1 MENIHATCVSLKQ
14 KGILLLGKSGTGKS
28 DLALRLIEELG
39 AKLVSDDRTNLFSEN
54 NNLYASCPKL
64 LEGLLEVRGIGIIK
78 KEFLSQ
84 KKIDLVVDLVE
95 RYDQIERLPDEECFE
110 YMGIKIPKIK
120 IYPFEASAIYKIK
133 LACDEKR

>member
-14 KGILLLGKSGTGKS
+14 KGILLLGKSGIGKS